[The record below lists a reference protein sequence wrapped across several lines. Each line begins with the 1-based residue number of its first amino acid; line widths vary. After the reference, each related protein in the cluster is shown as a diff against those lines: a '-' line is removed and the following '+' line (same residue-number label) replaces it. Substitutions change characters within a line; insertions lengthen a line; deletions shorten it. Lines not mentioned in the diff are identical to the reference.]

1 MFSNSTNNR
10 ETGRIHPTSKS
21 PFRMVQVIIV
31 SALLMAGVGIQ
42 SGFAN
47 TLDNSGLSTVFHVYS
62 EGEYVGAISDEAKL
76 EQLKEEE
83 LEQAVSEF
91 KHLPL
96 TVGANLSVIPE
107 IVFKAETEDEP
118 VLEKIHQML
127 SVEAE
132 AVGISVDGEL
142 AVYVSDQTAYDEVIR
157 QLTLQSVT
165 EKELNEFDALASSS
179 EPIPP
184 LKTGETRIT
193 DILFS
198 SEIEAEEGKIAPQ
211 EIKTVEEAIILL
223 NKGTLEE
230 KKYTIAPGDVLG
242 GIAAQHNMTTAK
254 LLELNPG
261 YTADSVLS
269 LGKELNVTDT
279 EPYVEVEVHYETKDK
294 QPIKFKNITEKDD
307 TLYKGEKKV
316 TQKGSNG
323 EKIITKLVRKQN
335 GKTLGSSVTDERI
348 ISEAKDKVTVVGTKV
363 IPSRGTGTFAWPA
376 VGGYVSSKMGAR
388 WGRVHQGIDIARPSS
403 RTILAAD
410 NGVVTKAGKHSTYGN
425 RIIIKHNN
433 GYETLYAHLSSID
446 VSVGQTVPQGTKIG
460 VMGSTGRS
468 TGIHLHFE
476 VFKNGTNIDPMSVLK

>member
-1 MFSNSTNNR
+1 
-10 ETGRIHPTSKS
+10 
-21 PFRMVQVIIV
+21 MVQVIIV

-83 LEQAVSEF
+83 LEQAASEF

-165 EKELNEFDALASSS
+165 EKELNEFEALASSS

-198 SEIEAEEGKIAPQ
+198 SEIEAEEGKIAPRR
-211 EIKTVEEAIILL
+211 
-223 NKGTLEE
+223 NK
-230 KKYTIAPGDVLG
+230 
-242 GIAAQHNMTTAK
+242 
-254 LLELNPG
+254 
-261 YTADSVLS
+261 
-269 LGKELNVTDT
+269 
-279 EPYVEVEVHYETKDK
+279 
-294 QPIKFKNITEKDD
+294 
-307 TLYKGEKKV
+307 
-316 TQKGSNG
+316 NG
-323 EKIITKLVRKQN
+323 
-335 GKTLGSSVTDERI
+335 
-348 ISEAKDKVTVVGTKV
+348 
-363 IPSRGTGTFAWPA
+363 
-376 VGGYVSSKMGAR
+376 
-388 WGRVHQGIDIARPSS
+388 
-403 RTILAAD
+403 
-410 NGVVTKAGKHSTYGN
+410 
-425 RIIIKHNN
+425 
-433 GYETLYAHLSSID
+433 
-446 VSVGQTVPQGTKIG
+446 
-460 VMGSTGRS
+460 GRS
-468 TGIHLHFE
+468 HR
-476 VFKNGTNIDPMSVLK
+476 SVK